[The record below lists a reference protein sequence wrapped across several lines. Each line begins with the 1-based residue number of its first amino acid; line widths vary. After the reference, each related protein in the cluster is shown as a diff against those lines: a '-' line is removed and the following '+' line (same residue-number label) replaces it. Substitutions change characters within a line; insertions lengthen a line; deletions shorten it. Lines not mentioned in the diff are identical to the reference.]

1 MPVPSTQASW
11 PFSVLDLLAP
21 RLLSQLLAS
30 ASCHCAAC
38 TLYIGE
44 IHSQMLSWL
53 ITQDDSGVASPEAA
67 LAPRFLHRFSG
78 SRDTVIG
85 WLIHLTCVAL
95 LVPLW
100 VSLGKAGQRV
110 GPSAVGVGSGLLP
123 LHWLSLPWGHSLAS
137 PAPPLNPIFLL
148 WAPFQKV
155 PPSPY
160 PTLKAPEVLGPR
172 RVEGKAYRK
181 RLLPGSWIVF
191 LLNSYLPPDWECA
204 GDGGAELGC
213 DLSGWLDL
221 RGQNDAETGLWP
233 TLITATTSHIKSWCF
248 SGLPSRNPR
257 CQVLLQAGLYLISH
271 GYLTCFV
278 VSDNSE
284 DG

>member
-160 PTLKAPEVLGPR
+160 PTLKAPAVLGPR
-172 RVEGKAYRK
+172 RVKGRHTG
-181 RLLPGSWIVF
+181 RDCCQGV
-191 LLNSYLPPDWECA
+191 
-204 GDGGAELGC
+204 G
-213 DLSGWLDL
+213 LSFCL
-221 RGQNDAETGLWP
+221 T
-233 TLITATTSHIKSWCF
+233 H
-248 SGLPSRNPR
+248 
-257 CQVLLQAGLYLISH
+257 ISH
-271 GYLTCFV
+271 QIESVLGTGELNLGVTSVAGWTWGARTMLRPAYDLLSSLHPQVTSNPDASQVFPAGIPDAKCCFRQ
-278 VSDNSE
+278 DYT
-284 DG
+284 